1 MESSDKQFANFIQK
15 KYLFS
20 LPIKILKISTIW
32 QLCTV
37 FYTSKIDRQTIF
49 YFDLDYNCKTE
60 RKHKEYNLKGKLK
73 GYFNGIIFQQ
83 ITVSTLDFIFVNWLV
98 MLSISSDWL
107 TSRMSKYLNGTSI
120 LLTDILLDL
129 YAFLYND
136 EKVRQDAETCLH

>member
-1 MESSDKQFANFIQK
+1 MASEEVNMESSDKQFANFIQK
-15 KYLFS
+15 KYFFS

-73 GYFNGIIFQQ
+73 G
-83 ITVSTLDFIFVNWLV
+83 
-98 MLSISSDWL
+98 
-107 TSRMSKYLNGTSI
+107 
-120 LLTDILLDL
+120 
-129 YAFLYND
+129 
-136 EKVRQDAETCLH
+136 